1 MTPSGTSWT
10 PACAVR
16 PKLATRRFSRV
27 LRLASYGILRATLA
41 LLFGVL
47 LLQSP
52 PSPAAPPSVVVTVAT
67 GVSPEATAENSQRK
81 LVGDPAGGLF
91 LTYVRPVQGNDQVFL
106 AESGD
111 RGRTWRAVQVT
122 QALRP
127 ARYPSLAI
135 FPDGSLHLVWTEYAP
150 IGRILYR
157 VWRGGRWVEPVNL
170 STPGVYAGIP
180 VVAPVAGRAHVL
192 WYGILPERPAVR
204 TRHGSVYE
212 ILFTRREGQGWTK
225 PLVISPG
232 VPDSIN
238 PALAADSAGRLH
250 AAWYQFD
257 GRVYQIRYAVFDG
270 RWSLPRTL
278 TGGPA
283 EHTAVALET
292 AGREVHLVWVEHG
305 AARRLVHLRLGDAP
319 LVLAAGSVHDPVI
332 ATGGGQVAAAWR
344 QEGTIMFRPI
354 RPAGPARALGS
365 GSGVPALAIFRGTAF
380 AAWTA
385 IAGKTNE
392 VRFITVPLR

>member
-1 MTPSGTSWT
+1 
-10 PACAVR
+10 
-16 PKLATRRFSRV
+16 
-27 LRLASYGILRATLA
+27 
-41 LLFGVL
+41 
-47 LLQSP
+47 
-52 PSPAAPPSVVVTVAT
+52 VTVAT

-81 LVGDPAGGLF
+81 LLVDSAGRLF
-91 LTYVRPVQGNDQVFL
+91 LVHVRPVQGNDQVFL

-111 RGRTWRAVQVT
+111 RGRTWRAVHVT

-135 FPDGSLHLVWTEYAP
+135 FPDGSVHLVWTEYAP

-157 VWRGGRWVEPVNL
+157 VRRGGRWAEPVNL

-212 ILFTRREGQGWTK
+212 ILFTREDGRGWTR
-225 PLVISPG
+225 PVVISPG

-238 PALAADSAGRLH
+238 PALAADSSGRLH

-257 GRVYQIRYAVFDG
+257 SRVYQIRYAVFDG
-270 RWSLPRTL
+270 RWPTPRTL

-292 AGREVHLVWVEHG
+292 SGREVHLVWVEQG
-305 AARRLVHLRLGDAP
+305 VARRVIYLRLGATPQVLATGSVHAP
-319 LVLAAGSVHDPVI
+319 VLAAD
-332 ATGGGQVAAAWR
+332 GGRVVAAWR
-344 QEGTIMFRPI
+344 QDKAIVLRQVRPLGAPV
-354 RPAGPARALGS
+354 RVGAGS
-365 GSGVPALAIFRGTAF
+365 GPVVALRGAVAYVAWTTADALPNVRF
-380 AAWTA
+380 AA
-385 IAGKTNE
+385 I
-392 VRFITVPLR
+392 PLR